1 MENSCSVH
9 KEHPHSEDFCL
20 PVQGLGCVE
29 FTTLNVVESGV
40 AIAKFTT
47 PYDKCS
53 QTAKSRWHQDSFL
66 TVKYRAADL
75 FWCRFCEMIVHYS
88 D

>member
-1 MENSCSVH
+1 MFTSVLHQNTETRHFFMENSCSVH

-29 FTTLNVVESGV
+29 FTTRNGVGGV
-40 AIAKFTT
+40 ATAKFTT

-53 QTAKSRWHQDSFL
+53 QNAKSR
-66 TVKYRAADL
+66 
-75 FWCRFCEMIVHYS
+75 
-88 D
+88 